1 MLLSTGAMSKLSCLP
16 IVAVLSGCLGHIP
29 LSTTEHL
36 NVSWRPSYEHA
47 RADAQKLGRPILV
60 VMVAGPKDGPTCLGG
75 DWLRT
80 SALRDARVIQM
91 INDQFVPV
99 WINVRNTP
107 IPPFPFVQ
115 QVLVTATIDKDNRVV
130 DWFSRSFFLRSV
142 IATPDGQ
149 TLLNPSAPTV
159 AKTTAKVVF
168 EAESGYQ
175 SNEPGDYLTMLKHA
189 LDRFH
194 HS

>member
-1 MLLSTGAMSKLSCLP
+1 MIKLSCLATLTLP
-16 IVAVLSGCLGHIP
+16 SGCLAHIP
-29 LSTTEHL
+29 LSTPEHL
-36 NVSWRPSYEHA
+36 NVSWRPSYEAA
-47 RADAQKLGRPILV
+47 RAGAVKLQRPILV
-60 VMVAGPKDGPTCLGG
+60 VMVAGPKDGPTCVGG

-80 SALRDARVIQM
+80 SALRDARVIKM
-91 INDQFVPV
+91 INEQFVPV
-99 WINVRNTP
+99 WVNIRTTP

-115 QVLVTATIDKDNRVV
+115 QVLVTATIDKNNKVV

-142 IATPDGQ
+142 IVAPDGQ

-175 SNEPGDYLTMLKHA
+175 SNEPGDYLVMLQRSLNRYA
-189 LDRFH
+189 
-194 HS
+194 SN